1 MFIMSRVVSEFLVL
15 SVRPN
20 FAEAIVN
27 GHKTI
32 DIRRQ
37 RPNVQPGTLGLVYSS
52 SPVQAVIGLFRV
64 DEICSRPTEE
74 LWALSQNRAYMSR
87 QDFDSYFAGTDFGHA
102 IVVSCG
108 QRLPKP
114 LKLSQLR
121 DIWPG
126 CRPPRSFGYLVAAD
140 PYSERIMSTFRDQ
153 SFSQRSQFDGS
164 NRNHNCKNGV
174 HDHKGLFLLKWDDVR
189 ALTSLFRL

>member
-1 MFIMSRVVSEFLVL
+1 MSRVVSEFLIL
-15 SVRPN
+15 SVRPGL
-20 FAEAIVN
+20 AEAIVN

-37 RPNVQPGTLGLVYSS
+37 RPNVRPGTLGLVYSS
-52 SPVQAVIGLFRV
+52 SPIQAVVGLFRV

-74 LWALSQNRAYMSR
+74 LWALAQNRACISR
-87 QDFDSYFAGTDFGHA
+87 QDFDSYFAGADLGHA

-108 QRLPKP
+108 QRLSKP
-114 LKLSQLR
+114 IKLSQLR

-140 PYSERIMSTFRDQ
+140 QYSRRLMATFRDQ
-153 SFSQRSQFDGS
+153 SFSQMSQFDES
-164 NRNHNCKNGV
+164 NKIHNVRNGV
-174 HDHKGLFLLKWDDVR
+174 HDHKGLFMLKWDDVR
-189 ALTSLFRL
+189 ALASLLRL